1 MVQTKYKSYRDKNIY
16 REANQYPVETNE
28 YRRGVIENGIYKGR
42 NENIE
47 DEIVQFFFFVFPRRR
62 NAIPIIKYMNTNQIT

>member
-16 REANQYPVETNE
+16 REANQYPVETKK

-42 NENIE
+42 NENVE
-47 DEIVQFFFFVFPRRR
+47 DEIVQKILAFPRRR